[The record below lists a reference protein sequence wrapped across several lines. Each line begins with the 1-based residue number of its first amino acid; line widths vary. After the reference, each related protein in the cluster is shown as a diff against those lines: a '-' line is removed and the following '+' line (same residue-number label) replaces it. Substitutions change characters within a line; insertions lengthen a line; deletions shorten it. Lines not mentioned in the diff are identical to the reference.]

1 MSSTQLELVIELAA
15 KGKFSKIAESD
26 MKDETKFPA
35 ASIPVGHANLDE
47 DDVDGRAEDVMPGSK
62 APVPA
67 ASHDDWQDNEDMHA
81 MGVTIGPA
89 GDVMHG
95 SMKIGNIVTI
105 PKGKNRYIG
114 IHHPSGA
121 LTDSHPNR
129 ARAAM
134 ELRTLHHFL
143 PHHSEKGMKAH
154 PGMALSSQQ
163 ELSTV
168 IALAAKNKERTA
180 SEGMAKYGDV
190 EYADPKNKAYPVNTA
205 ERVRAAWGYINHPD
219 NAAKYPRNGVSLESV
234 KAKIKAAAK
243 KLGVEISDS

>member
-15 KGKFSKIAESD
+15 KSKFPKIAETS
-26 MKDETKFPA
+26 MKSETKFPS
-35 ASIPVGHANLDE
+35 ASIPEGHANLDE
-47 DDVDGRAEDVMPGSK
+47 DDIDGRAEDIMPGSK
-62 APVPA
+62 APIPA
-67 ASHDDWQDNEDMHA
+67 ADHDDWQDNEDMHA

-89 GDVMHG
+89 GDVTHG
-95 SMKIGNIVTI
+95 AMKIGNIVTI

-121 LTDSHPNR
+121 LTDAHPNR

-143 PHHSEKGMKAH
+143 PHHNEKHAH
-154 PGMALSSQQ
+154 PGMALSSPQ
-163 ELSTV
+163 ELSVV
-168 IALAAKNKERTA
+168 IALAAKNTERTA

-190 EYADPKNKAYPVNTA
+190 EYADPKNKAYPVNSA

-219 NAAKYPRNGVSLESV
+219 NAAKYPRNGVSLASV
-234 KAKIKAAAK
+234 KARIKAAAK
-243 KLGVEISDS
+243 KFGVEISDN

>member
-15 KGKFSKIAESD
+15 KSKFPKIAESD
-26 MKDETKFPA
+26 MKDETKFPS

-47 DDVDGRAEDVMPGSK
+47 DDANGRAEDIMPGSK
-62 APVPA
+62 APIPA
-67 ASHDDWQDNEDMHA
+67 ANHDDWQDNEDMHA

-95 SMKIGNIVTI
+95 SMQIGNIVTV

-121 LTDSHPNR
+121 LTDAHSNR

-143 PHHSEKGMKAH
+143 PHHNEKGAKAH
-154 PGMALSSQQ
+154 PGMCLSNQ

-190 EYADPKNKAYPVNTA
+190 EYADPKNKAYPINNA

-234 KAKIKAAAK
+234 KAKIKSAAK
-243 KLGVEISDS
+243 KFGVEISDN